1 MRGGKASA
9 FQSFEMGK
17 TEFFRHYLTRL
28 ILYKLIMSISTTYTT
43 YTDTVCDFIFLLY

>member
-1 MRGGKASA
+1 VRGGKASA

-28 ILYKLIMSISTTYTT
+28 ILYKLIMSISTTYT
-43 YTDTVCDFIFLLY
+43 DTVCDFIFLLY